1 MDNQTVEFAVVKE
14 NKVITKIGKS
24 TILQPK
30 PRFIVRSVKWFDD
43 NRLLKS
49 NKEK

>member
-1 MDNQTVEFAVVKE
+1 MHFATQTKNGIV
-14 NKVITKIGKS
+14 TKIGKS

-30 PRFIVRSVKWFDD
+30 PNFKGEVTKWFDD

-49 NKEK
+49 NKAK